1 MAENFW
7 AAGKIHFKYHYWF
20 HLLAATL
27 FCLAAPFLVGME
39 ALNFPQTGKVLEF
52 YFSLSGIILLTPL
65 FAPDQ
70 IRDIRDLLRTR
81 EMPFW
86 WLHLIRLAEAFV
98 SLTVLAVLFLFWM
111 RAGKCRFEFLPCCL
125 GTLAT
130 CLFLGGLGILAA
142 SLTDSLPIGYMVS
155 MIYYVC
161 NFGSGRDYLGPFY
174 LFTMTEGTFDGK
186 MWIGIS
192 GILMILLGILW
203 RRRRI

>member
-1 MAENFW
+1 
-7 AAGKIHFKYHYWF
+7 
-20 HLLAATL
+20 
-27 FCLAAPFLVGME
+27 
-39 ALNFPQTGKVLEF
+39 
-52 YFSLSGIILLTPL
+52 
-65 FAPDQ
+65 
-70 IRDIRDLLRTR
+70 
-81 EMPFW
+81 
-86 WLHLIRLAEAFV
+86 
-98 SLTVLAVLFLFWM
+98 M
-111 RAGKCRFEFLPCCL
+111 RAGECRFEFLPCCL